1 MHLWPAT
8 VNTSNN
14 INTVNNNDSN
24 DAKLYIS
31 GCLLLLSWLLLPFA
45 FWLLGLFLYAFA
57 VKKTRL
63 DSLLVAAVSVSLS
76 ILITSRYI
84 GYLWNGSDDMPSYLM
99 AYDRYDELSSMLS
112 VSLLYAKHGDALF
125 GFYSWAVAWFTDNDI
140 FTYYF
145 LSVLITYGLIW
156 KFCKLVDGPSPLLCF
171 LLIIL
176 FYKFFQF
183 QWHLIRTCMA
193 VPILLMGIWYA
204 QKNKKYG
211 SLIFILGGLV
221 HFSTFILL
229 LPLLIF
235 SKHLTRRWSASQL
248 IVIFLG
254 FILVALTGVFAIKIL
269 GSVVNNYMVNKILTR
284 LVFEPNFSKL
294 PSLLFFIVVNLIA
307 LPGYLKTNN
316 VAYLRLF
323 NMMSYLTLLSSVA
336 LFFIGEELHR
346 IFLPLYLLYAPM
358 LLFALQYIKPK
369 SITGVFLF
377 LLMGFHMAAFS
388 YVVLINESK
397 FFYKGDKHIHPLERR
412 GFDYLVMFKHYWNT
426 EVIYYDGYRNK

>member
-1 MHLWPAT
+1 MISF
-8 VNTSNN
+8 NTNVVTSYKPR
-14 INTVNNNDSN
+14 DP
-24 DAKLYIS
+24 KLYIY
-31 GCLLLLSWLLLPFA
+31 GCLLLLGWLFLPFVFWLFSLLLY
-45 FWLLGLFLYAFA
+45 GFA

-63 DSLLVAAVSVSLS
+63 DSWLIILVSVSLS
-76 ILITSRYI
+76 ILIASRYI

-99 AYDRYDELSSMLS
+99 AYDRYNDLSSMLS

-125 GFYSWAVAWFTDNDI
+125 GFYSWAVAWVTQNEI

-171 LLIIL
+171 LMIVL

-193 VPILLMGIWYA
+193 VPILLMGVWYA
-204 QKNKKYG
+204 QKNKKYA

-221 HFSTFILL
+221 HFSTFVLL
-229 LPLLIF
+229 LPLLFF
-235 SKHLTRRWSASQL
+235 SNHLARRWSLSQL
-248 IVIFLG
+248 ILMFFG
-254 FILVALTGVFAIKIL
+254 FILAALAGVVAIKIL

-294 PSLLFFIVVNLIA
+294 PSLLFFIMVNLIA
-307 LPGYLKTNN
+307 LPGYLKTNS
-316 VAYLRLF
+316 VSYLRLF

-358 LLFALQYIKPK
+358 LLFALQFIKPK
-369 SITGVFLF
+369 SITGIFLF
-377 LLMGFHMAAFS
+377 LLMGFHIAAFS
-388 YVVLINESK
+388 YVLLINESK
-397 FFYKGDKHIHPLERR
+397 FFYKGDKHKHPLERS
-412 GFDYLVMFKHYWNT
+412 GYDYLVMFKRYWNT